1 MMFVILAKKK
11 RNYALGKYINQGKLN
26 KLADPLVVTH
36 NYSTPKQFQGDNQR
50 LRKKIKI
57 KKKIENNIETIQAEN
72 KADNDKEWTAS
83 FISKYCCGCTRSLI
97 LLQLFSIIVWF
108 VAFCAI
114 SFCLFFGIMFAFA
127 LDNDELAA
135 AWLSAVIWSLIFWLF
150 ISRPILITVKV
161 LIAKCKLEKKARRHH
176 ASIQWQAKNKKV
188 NQNLYIR
195 NSSNSSNSNG
205 KVSGEY
211 DDIKGKNT
219 TRIIEMTAVST
230 CGSDENGYTY
240 DHFSTDVMSP
250 KIERMPSVK
259 TVVL

>member
-1 MMFVILAKKK
+1 M
-11 RNYALGKYINQGKLN
+11 
-26 KLADPLVVTH
+26 
-36 NYSTPKQFQGDNQR
+36 GDNQR
-50 LRKKIKI
+50 LRKKIKT

-195 NSSNSSNSNG
+195 NSSNSNG

-211 DDIKGKNT
+211 DDIGKN

-230 CGSDENGYTY
+230 
-240 DHFSTDVMSP
+240 
-250 KIERMPSVK
+250 
-259 TVVL
+259 